1 MFVLTK
7 TDEGFEPTIDWLA
20 KVIPLRFQDAVGQN
34 FGWLKERAKTEK
46 EERKSVKEWI
56 CYYFFEE
63 DRWICL
69 KEICWLGKDEN
80 DC

>member
-7 TDEGFEPTIDWLA
+7 TDKGSEPTIDWLA
-20 KVIPLRFQDAVGQN
+20 KVIALRFQDAVGQN
-34 FGWLKERAKTEK
+34 FGWLKERAKTKK
-46 EERKSVKEWI
+46 EERKTVNEWI
-56 CYYFFEE
+56 CYYFIEE

-69 KEICWLGKDEN
+69 KEICWLGKYEN